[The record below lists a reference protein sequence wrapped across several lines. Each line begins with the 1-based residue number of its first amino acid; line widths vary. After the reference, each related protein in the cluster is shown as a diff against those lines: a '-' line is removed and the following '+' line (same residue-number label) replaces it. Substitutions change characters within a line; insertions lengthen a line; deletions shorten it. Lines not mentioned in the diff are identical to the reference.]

1 MRGPGIDYI
10 QTQQG
15 GLRGK
20 PVAGPAAAAR
30 GAVRNETGSDV
41 ERYPVAMRT
50 TAEQNRN
57 TRRDRKRQR
66 RRHGMR
72 QDASARRLAL
82 ILRDRDGSARQPR

>member
-1 MRGPGIDYI
+1 MS
-10 QTQQG
+10 
-15 GLRGK
+15 
-20 PVAGPAAAAR
+20 
-30 GAVRNETGSDV
+30 ETGSDV
-41 ERYPVAMRT
+41 EGYPVAMRT

-82 ILRDRDGSARQPR
+82 ILRDRDGSARQAR